1 MTLKKIKEEL
11 RVRSIKNGSVIDHIT
26 AGNALNVLKILD
38 IIGTTKAIVS
48 VAMNVTSKRLPYG
61 RKDIVKIEDRELNP
75 AEVDKIALIAPQ
87 ATINI
92 IRDYEVVQKNSVVL
106 PNVITHVVQCPN
118 LNCISNSAEPV
129 YSKFKVLDSLEL
141 RCSYCETIIDKDI
154 AAYLI

>member
-1 MTLKKIKEEL
+1 MIPKKVKEEL

-38 IIGTTKAIVS
+38 ITGTTKAIVS
-48 VAMNVTSKRLPYG
+48 VAMNVSSKRLPFG
-61 RKDIVKIEDRELNP
+61 RKDIVKIEDRELVP

-106 PNVITHVVQCPN
+106 PNVITHVVRCPN
-118 LNCISNSAEPV
+118 LNCISNSREPV
-129 YSKFKVLDSLEL
+129 YSKFRVLDSFVL
-141 RCSYCETIIDKDI
+141 RCNYCETIIDSDI